1 MFAERAHTIHK
12 YVWDFEI
19 SFSAVNWLSPSNF
32 FVGFSYFR
40 ASLEDRHAARYF
52 DRLPDELIWLLR
64 RVVIALKVCTS
75 GNFSVYFRQL
85 SDFLSTR
92 NLLFHITTCESAGT
106 PSHPAGHLR
115 FGAPLQFAQCSS
127 LLFAPQT
134 ARLTFESLWLACAV
148 STNTRKK
155 HLTKTRV
162 VKNGRRR
169 RRAPGVL

>member
-32 FVGFSYFR
+32 FVGLSYFR

-85 SDFLSTR
+85 SDFSR
-92 NLLFHITTCESAGT
+92 FTTCESAGT

-115 FGAPLQFAQCSS
+115 FGAPLQFAQCSF

-134 ARLTFESLWLACAV
+134 ARLTFESLWLAFAV

-155 HLTKTRV
+155 TNKTRKQKTFFCFS
-162 VKNGRRR
+162 KNRKRN
-169 RRAPGVL
+169 